1 MCRGETG
8 AGSVHQLAG
17 VAAEGADKQDRDG
30 DDAATITAR
39 GFVKLKPLGD
49 RVLIKPEIPA
59 TTTESGLVLA
69 EQRKPEQTGTV
80 IAVGP
85 CPHPRRDEAM
95 SAADILFK
103 DHPQYEYFSD
113 LLRDLVRKEPSVAVG
128 DYVVFS
134 WTSGQEI
141 WVEDGEE
148 RYLLMRESDILCVVE
163 GLEA

>member
-1 MCRGETG
+1 MN
-8 AGSVHQLAG
+8 
-17 VAAEGADKQDRDG
+17 
-30 DDAATITAR
+30 
-39 GFVKLKPLGD
+39 LKPIKD
-49 RVLIKPEIPA
+49 RILIKPEIPA
-59 TTTESGLVLA
+59 NVTESGLILA

-80 IAVGP
+80 VAVGP
-85 CPHPRRDEAM
+85 CSHPLKAEAEDIADGLM
-95 SAADILFK
+95 TCEGEECGDVECRAAR
-103 DHPQYEYFSD
+103 
-113 LLRDLVRKEPSVAVG
+113 LLRDLVRKEPDVKPG